1 MSINF
6 FSGPFAPNHE
16 NSIHRKEFPKASW
29 LKGQEKEA
37 SQKRSIGRSRKRA
50 NSPRVWAVAAGAGG
64 GGEDG
69 RARKGVDKW
78 SICEEDVVDG
88 DNHKN
93 LCAPFLRAADRPQ
106 KDVMD
111 DRDRAQEPHGLKPGH

>member
-1 MSINF
+1 MKSIKKLLTTISMSINF

-37 SQKRSIGRSRKRA
+37 SQKRSIGRTPKRA
-50 NSPRVWAVAAGAGG
+50 SSPRVWAVAAGAGG
-64 GGEDG
+64 GGEYG

-78 SICEEDVVDG
+78 SIYDDEEEKDAG
-88 DNHKN
+88 DKN
-93 LCAPFLRAADRPQ
+93 APSLKEIRRGPRGRQ
-106 KDVMD
+106 K
-111 DRDRAQEPHGLKPGH
+111 A

>member
-1 MSINF
+1 MKSIKKLLTTISMSINF

-37 SQKRSIGRSRKRA
+37 SQKRSIGRTPKRA
-50 NSPRVWAVAAGAGG
+50 SYPVAAGAGG

-69 RARKGVDKW
+69 RARAKELINGRSAKRM
-78 SICEEDVVDG
+78 SSTATTIKTSAL
-88 DNHKN
+88 HS
-93 LCAPFLRAADRPQ
+93 CARQIGP
-106 KDVMD
+106 KKM
-111 DRDRAQEPHGLKPGH
+111 